1 MSTGMTMLRCLIAAA
16 VFLTTGGLTAQ
27 AAEMGDDGLHKT
39 EWMRETF
46 LDLREDLT
54 EANDEGKRF
63 AIIIEQRGC
72 MYCRKMHET
81 IFPDPEIEAIISDNF
96 FVIQINMFGDLD
108 VTDFDG
114 EVLTEKEI
122 MFKWGVNFTPTFMF
136 FPESVDDGLDARQ
149 AAVAQMPGAFGR
161 STTLAVFEWILMEG
175 YANDVSLQ
183 KHIATK
189 FQ

>member
-1 MSTGMTMLRCLIAAA
+1 MTRLFGA
-16 VFLTTGGLTAQ
+16 TTGILLSLVSAVT

-39 EWMRETF
+39 DWMRETF
-46 LDLREDLT
+46 LDLREDLE
-54 EANDEGKRF
+54 EANAEGKRF

-72 MYCRKMHET
+72 IYCRKMHEDV
-81 IFPDPEIEAIISDNF
+81 FPDPEIESMIEDNF
-96 FVIQINMFGDLD
+96 FVIQLNMFGDLE

-114 EVLTEKEI
+114 EVLSEKEI

-136 FPESVDDGLDARQ
+136 FPQNVDDGLDARQ

-161 STTLAVFEWILMEG
+161 STTLATFEWILMEG
-175 YANDVSLQ
+175 YANGVSLQ
-183 KHIATK
+183 KHVATK

>member
-1 MSTGMTMLRCLIAAA
+1 MFRIVAQAT
-16 VFLTTGGLTAQ
+16 FLFLMFATGGM
-27 AAEMGDDGLHKT
+27 AAEIGDDGLHKT
-39 EWMRETF
+39 DWMRETF
-46 LDLREDLT
+46 LDLQEDLE
-54 EANDEGKRF
+54 EANAEGKRF

-72 MYCRKMHET
+72 IYCRKMHED
-81 IFPDPEIEAIISDNF
+81 IFPDPEIESIISENF
-96 FVIQINMFGDLD
+96 FVVQLNMFGDLE

-114 EVLTEKEI
+114 EVLSEKEI
-122 MFKWGVNFTPTFMF
+122 MFKWGVNFTPTFIF
-136 FPESVDDGLDARQ
+136 FPQVVEDGLDARQ

-183 KHIATK
+183 KYVATK

>member
-1 MSTGMTMLRCLIAAA
+1 MSKGLGGRALSFAAA
-16 VFLTTGGLTAQ
+16 VFLFTCGLSVQ

-39 EWMRETF
+39 DWMRETF
-46 LDLREDLT
+46 LDLREDLA

-63 AIIIEQRGC
+63 AVIIEQRGC
-72 MYCRKMHET
+72 IYCRKMHEDV
-81 IFPDPEIEAIISDNF
+81 FPDPEIEAIISDNF
-96 FVIQINMFGDLD
+96 FVVQLNMFGDLE

-114 EVLTEKEI
+114 EVLTEKDI

-136 FPESVDDGLDARQ
+136 FPDSVDEGLDARQ

-161 STTLAVFEWILMEG
+161 STTLAVFEWILLEG

-183 KHIATK
+183 KYVATK

>member
-1 MSTGMTMLRCLIAAA
+1 MRLAFIAVL
-16 VFLTTGGLTAQ
+16 VFLTTSVLSAQ
-27 AAEMGDDGLHKT
+27 AADMGDDGLHKT

-46 LDLREDLT
+46 LDLREDLA

-72 MYCRKMHET
+72 IYCKKMHEDV
-81 IFPDPEIEAIISDNF
+81 FPDPEIDAMISDNF
-96 FVIQINMFGDLD
+96 FVVQLNMFGDLE

-114 EVLTEKEI
+114 EVLAEKDI
-122 MFKWGVNFTPTFMF
+122 MFKWGVNFTPTLMF
-136 FPESVDDGLDARQ
+136 FPESVTEGVNARQ

-183 KHIATK
+183 KYVATK